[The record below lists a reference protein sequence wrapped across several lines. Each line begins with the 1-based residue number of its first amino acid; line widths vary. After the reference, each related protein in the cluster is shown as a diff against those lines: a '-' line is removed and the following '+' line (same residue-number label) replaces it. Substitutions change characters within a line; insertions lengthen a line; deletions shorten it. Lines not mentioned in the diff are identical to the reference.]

1 MFIDSS
7 NFPLVWM
14 QRNGAPSEN
23 PRAAFDDFSELLTRQ
38 QEFVFLNEDGFDQDH
53 EHSKEERKQTA
64 LWMKKN
70 KAEIRTYVKGM
81 VLIEPNAAK
90 RVAAKTF
97 AVMFGKA
104 WGYPLLITS
113 SKDEALNVARG
124 LLAVERHAPSDSEE

>member
-14 QRNGAPSEN
+14 RLEAAPNES
-23 PRAAFDDFSELLTRQ
+23 PAAAFDGFAQLLTRKQ
-38 QEFVFLNEDGFDQDH
+38 AFVFLSEDGFDEGH

-70 KAEIRTYVKGM
+70 KAQIRAYVKGM

-90 RVAAKTF
+90 RLAAKAF
-97 AVMFGKA
+97 AVMFGKF
-104 WGYPLLITS
+104 WGYPLLIVG
-113 SKDEALNVARG
+113 SKDEALEIAHR
-124 LLAVERHAPSDSEE
+124 LLSDKRKTVGG